1 MKGELIRWKNGIIMC
16 FVTVGD
22 YLGVRKVR
30 GDTLM
35 AFCPICLTYFLCQM
49 NPYRM
54 DILSGGPLTAD
65 FCVS

>member
-16 FVTVGD
+16 FMTVGD

-35 AFCPICLTYFLCQM
+35 AFFLMSHMTFRARRSHTEWPFWLTPNQE
-49 NPYRM
+49 
-54 DILSGGPLTAD
+54 GP
-65 FCVS
+65 